1 MSEVHIEEHST
12 PIQTPRQLIV
22 VVLLAFL
29 VPILLIVMVVQ
40 LVTGGMKV
48 DPRSAVMSDEA
59 VAKRLKPVGEVVVG
73 EIAAAAPVPTTP
85 PPPPAAG
92 NAMAAKAAAPTGK
105 PDGGK
110 VYQTACAMC
119 HGTGLA
125 GAPKFGDKAAWK
137 PRIGQGLATL
147 HEHAIKGIRT
157 MPAKGA
163 NPSLSDAEVSAAV
176 DYMVNQSK

>member
-1 MSEVHIEEHST
+1 MSEVHVEELST
-12 PIQTPRQLIV
+12 PIQTPRQLV
-22 VVLLAFL
+22 VVLLLAFL

-40 LVTGGMKV
+40 LVTGGINV
-48 DPRSAVMSDEA
+48 EGGSAVMSDDA

-73 EIAAAAPVPTTP
+73 EVPASAPAPTT

-92 NAMAAKAAAPTGK
+92 NGVAAKAAAPTGK

-137 PRIGQGLATL
+137 ARIGQGLTTL